1 MFRCAET
8 CVCITLSLA
17 ITISGQA
24 PALRAQEV
32 SSPELKLA
40 RDFGLARLANTNIW
54 ITRREARL
62 RDDWNELPPQRESI
76 AALETELANRVE
88 QNARQWALLEERRA
102 TLMRLLAALTP
113 ADKQRRA
120 VEDQLKSLTRQG
132 IAPERLG
139 DQPDVRAKVME
150 LINRRNQLWLTAQ
163 AIRRNTPEV
172 IPDYERLKALVPLNA
187 ALKQLGN
194 NHKLGPARD
203 YAADLK
209 KLPDFERIYL
219 TMWVPLYRQGDRLRL
234 TLLAEETA
242 PLTFTWTSSPEPTVI
257 TSAMAEAI
265 GVEISSQ
272 AAEQMVTLAPM
283 RTYAARR
290 ANIPFIRFG
299 SVEAREVE
307 VWVLPPEGEDLGAR
321 IGPAALS
328 GVGLEAQPER
338 LRILATPEGEQPR
351 GRSTAASPP

>member
-1 MFRCAET
+1 
-8 CVCITLSLA
+8 VCITLALA

-24 PALRAQEV
+24 LALRAQEV
-32 SSPELKLA
+32 PSPELKLA

-54 ITRREARL
+54 ITQREARL

-120 VEDQLKSLTRQG
+120 VEDQLKSLARQG

-163 AIRRNTPEV
+163 AIRRNTPKVAAE
-172 IPDYERLKALVPLNA
+172 YERLKSSPSLNA
-187 ALKQLGN
+187 AITLLGN
-194 NHKLGPARD
+194 NHRLGPARD
-203 YAADLK
+203 YEADLK
-209 KLPDFERIYL
+209 RLADFERIYL
-219 TMWVPLYRQGDRLRL
+219 TVWVPLYQQGERLRL
-234 TLLAEETA
+234 TLLAGETT

-265 GVEISSQ
+265 GVEIPSQ
-272 AAEQMVTLAPM
+272 AAQQMVTLAPM

-290 ANIPFIRFG
+290 VKIPLVRLG
-299 SVEAREVE
+299 SFETQEVEA
-307 VWVLPPEGEDLGAR
+307 WVLPPEGEDLGAR

-338 LRILATPEGEQPR
+338 LRLLAKPKSEPAPDK
-351 GRSTAASPP
+351 STAVSPP